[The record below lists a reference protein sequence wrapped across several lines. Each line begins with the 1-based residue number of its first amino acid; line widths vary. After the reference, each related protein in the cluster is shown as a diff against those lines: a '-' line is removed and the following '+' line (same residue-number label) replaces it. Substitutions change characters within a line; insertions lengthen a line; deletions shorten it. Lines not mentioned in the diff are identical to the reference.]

1 MVEVLNEKI
10 LKKLEE
16 LTDNANELQICKK
29 ILQLENFHSNDG
41 QFDFKPQYKKFLVDY
56 FPYEEES

>member
-1 MVEVLNEKI
+1 MAEILNEKI

-29 ILQLENFHSNDG
+29 ILQLENFHSNDV

>member
-1 MVEVLNEKI
+1 MAEVLNEKI

-16 LTDNANELQICKK
+16 LTENVNELQMCKK
-29 ILQLENFHSNDG
+29 ILQLENQNSNDG
-41 QFDFKPQYKKFLVDY
+41 EYDFKPQYKKYLVDY